1 MFKSRKGKEGSR
13 LRSIFKLKPSKK
25 SDKNLEEI
33 KRMIEEIRKRY
44 GVLDMMTVRTKLDS
58 SHAESYF
65 DPGTEEM
72 SDFEGLGTLHA
83 KTEGKQLQP

>member
-1 MFKSRKGKEGSR
+1 
-13 LRSIFKLKPSKK
+13 
-25 SDKNLEEI
+25 
-33 KRMIEEIRKRY
+33 MIEEIRKRY